1 MDSAKNK
8 NFDVKATSGGFVFIP
23 LKDEGNEMTQN
34 EYDSLESNTQ
44 ESIEKQ
50 ASKLKKEAEEI
61 LETLKDIEIKSIKK
75 LKKYIQRF
83 YKKEYAES

>member
-50 ASKLKKEAEEI
+50 ASKLKKRSRRNSR
-61 LETLKDIEIKSIKK
+61 DIKR
-75 LKKYIQRF
+75 Y
-83 YKKEYAES
+83 

>member
-1 MDSAKNK
+1 M
-8 NFDVKATSGGFVFIP
+8 FIP

-50 ASKLKKEAEEI
+50 ASKLKKRSRGNSR
-61 LETLKDIEIKSIKK
+61 DIKR
-75 LKKYIQRF
+75 Y
-83 YKKEYAES
+83 